1 MTKHVI
7 DRRNPESLMIHNV
20 DPTVDDSLFATLDK
34 NTFRKILLWGKKLGV
49 ADLAFQADMPVIAKI
64 DNMLYPITKVEL
76 SPGIIKQIINIIYD
90 LKPGDDS
97 AYLRIMSGDE
107 TNCGYHFYSGKEG
120 EVKTGVRYRINHI
133 RDDENSLSLRAR
145 LNTDEIHKLEAIGQ
159 SPDGVIYRNMFKMKG
174 GVFITGSV
182 GSGKTTLIYA
192 CLRHFVENDPRH
204 AFIDTFENPVEAN
217 LKRVVIQGQHYSKMV
232 NQCPV
237 PLGVKGFKQ
246 AVQEMLRRNT
256 DIGLLGEI
264 RTPEEAEGMVEA
276 LKATGKLMMATL
288 HTDTVGMTISR
299 IIEMLYSDNP
309 ARMKSLVSELIN
321 GTNMIVSQKLL
332 ATVDRKR
339 TAVNE
344 VLVFTNELKKK
355 LSKLEIYEIPE
366 AINKIMIDS
375 GDTMVDKAKVLLE
388 DGKISQTVF
397 DEFAESFS
405 Y

>member
-1 MTKHVI
+1 
-7 DRRNPESLMIHNV
+7 
-20 DPTVDDSLFATLDK
+20 
-34 NTFRKILLWGKKLGV
+34 
-49 ADLAFQADMPVIAKI
+49 
-64 DNMLYPITKVEL
+64 
-76 SPGIIKQIINIIYD
+76 
-90 LKPGDDS
+90 
-97 AYLRIMSGDE
+97 
-107 TNCGYHFYSGKEG
+107 
-120 EVKTGVRYRINHI
+120 
-133 RDDENSLSLRAR
+133 
-145 LNTDEIHKLEAIGQ
+145 
-159 SPDGVIYRNMFKMKG
+159 
-174 GVFITGSV
+174 
-182 GSGKTTLIYA
+182 
-192 CLRHFVENDPRH
+192 
-204 AFIDTFENPVEAN
+204 
-217 LKRVVIQGQHYSKMV
+217 
-232 NQCPV
+232 
-237 PLGVKGFKQ
+237 
-246 AVQEMLRRNT
+246 
-256 DIGLLGEI
+256 
-264 RTPEEAEGMVEA
+264 
-276 LKATGKLMMATL
+276 
-288 HTDTVGMTISR
+288 MTISR